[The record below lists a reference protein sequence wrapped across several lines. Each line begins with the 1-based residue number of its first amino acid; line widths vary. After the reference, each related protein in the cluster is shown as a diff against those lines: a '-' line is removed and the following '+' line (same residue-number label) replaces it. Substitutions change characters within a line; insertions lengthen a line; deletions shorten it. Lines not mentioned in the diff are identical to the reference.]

1 MNFNGIKKIRIRLKA
16 YTTFLLD
23 NSCNQITD
31 IVKRTGTKINGP
43 IFLPTR
49 RRIYC
54 LLRSP
59 HVNKDSREHFE
70 IKTHKRIL
78 DIYSPTIKT
87 IQNLKNL
94 DISAGVEVEIL
105 YFKQN

>member
-1 MNFNGIKKIRIRLKA
+1 MTLTDIKKFRISLKG
-16 YTTFLLD
+16 YEVKLLD
-23 NSCNQITD
+23 RSCKQIIEALKQTATQ
-31 IVKRTGTKINGP
+31 ISGP
-43 IFLPTR
+43 IFLPTK

-54 LLRSP
+54 LLCSP

-87 IQNLKNL
+87 IQSLKAL

-105 YFKQN
+105 YFN